1 MKNDAK
7 IAARNVYAAAREA
20 EAAARAINLPAA
32 RDAIEDMHD
41 ALAMLE
47 SFDEDMYEVMLVVA
61 MDADESVGR
70 LRDEQ
75 IKNVVVD
82 IVK

>member
-7 IAARNVYAAAREA
+7 VAARKVYAAAREA

-32 RDAIEDMHD
+32 QDAIENMHD

-47 SFDEDMYEVMLVVA
+47 SFDADMFDVMLDVA
-61 MDADESVGR
+61 RDADAAVDR
-70 LRDEQ
+70 LREEQ
-75 IKNVVVD
+75 AKNVVVD

>member
-7 IAARNVYAAAREA
+7 VAARKVYAAAREA

-32 RDAIEDMHD
+32 QDAIEIMHD

-47 SFDEDMYEVMLVVA
+47 SFDADMFDVMLDVA
-61 MDADESVGR
+61 RDADAAVDR
-70 LRDEQ
+70 LREEQ
-75 IKNVVVD
+75 AKNVVVD